1 MTDISKS
8 IDACAKYYG
17 DDEAA
22 MRAYLI
28 DGEKRALA
36 LDNRGPIQYDD
47 NGNIHPSILDAYA
60 RYGFYIFE
68 NVLDEAELEDIKQD
82 LDAMRDKFPTG
93 PDSDVNHRGEKA
105 LGAGNKA
112 LNLIWSKPLGD
123 PLGGT
128 SLANGRHQVKMFEPE
143 AKSDTPA
150 AARQA
155 KLAPRTM
162 ENTAATTVQ
171 T

>member
-47 NGNIHPSILDAYA
+47 NGNIHPTILDAYA
-60 RYGFYIFE
+60 RY
-68 NVLDEAELEDIKQD
+68 D
-82 LDAMRDKFPTG
+82 TSG
-93 PDSDVNHRGEKA
+93 PRPSIVTT
-105 LGAGNKA
+105 L
-112 LNLIWSKPLGD
+112 
-123 PLGGT
+123 T
-128 SLANGRHQVKMFEPE
+128 SLHINSTG
-143 AKSDTPA
+143 
-150 AARQA
+150 
-155 KLAPRTM
+155 
-162 ENTAATTVQ
+162 
-171 T
+171 